1 MNYTKLRELRN
12 ENGYTCKYMAKEL
25 NITAAYYCQIETGS
39 RNLSYNMACKIARVF
54 NMKPDEIFYQD
65 HMKKRLK

>member
-1 MNYTKLRELRN
+1 MHYTKLRKIRN

-25 NITAAYYCQIETGS
+25 DITAAYYCQIETGA

-54 NMKPDEIFYQD
+54 NMKSNLFF
-65 HMKKRLK
+65 LLN